1 MALSNFMITLGK
13 TYHSI
18 LSVRSR
24 SLRVAGSLT
33 AHVSAVGVATI
44 AYLMK
49 GDVRTGATTFRR
61 NLRHIRGWLEEQ
73 GAASSQ

>member
-1 MALSNFMITLGK
+1 MALSNFMITLGE
-13 TYHSI
+13 TYYIILDVGI
-18 LSVRSR
+18 LSLRFAR
-24 SLRVAGSLT
+24 SLNVPA
-33 AHVSAVGVATI
+33 SAVGVATI

-49 GDVRTGATTFRR
+49 GDVRTGATTLTR

>member
-1 MALSNFMITLGK
+1 MAS
-13 TYHSI
+13 
-18 LSVRSR
+18 
-24 SLRVAGSLT
+24 A
-33 AHVSAVGVATI
+33 SAVGVATV
-44 AYLMK
+44 AYLMR